1 MRCWARSHG
10 CRRKKINQSFILRKQ
25 KLHKPRAGEL
35 YNNLASSIPWKA
47 GSIWVNKA
55 ATIWLNTCSAS
66 SSSPKHLY
74 VAPEL
79 LLSPPKYHTLSFG
92 LVYKILLLL
101 GMLFAWFVSDAES
114 CLWEH
119 CEYVCLLAQG
129 LAQCHIK
136 YLLPNCGLIS
146 GCFPCHDYLLYRSLG
161 KNLPYSTGSFCSL
174 IQGRLEKISVSWSFH
189 DSAFILQETNSTW
202 LQMIPSLFGTVVS

>member
-10 CRRKKINQSFILRKQ
+10 CRGKKINQSFILRKQ
-25 KLHKPRAGEL
+25 KLHKPQAGKF
-35 YNNLASSIPWKA
+35 YNNLTSSIPWKA

-55 ATIWLNTCSAS
+55 AIIWLNTCSAS

-74 VAPEL
+74 VAPEP

-92 LVYKILLLL
+92 LVYKIPLLS
-101 GMLFAWFVSDAES
+101 GMLFAWFISDAES

-146 GCFPCHDYLLYRSLG
+146 GAFLVMIMG
-161 KNLPYSTGSFCSL
+161 STGSWVRICPTQLGLFASL
-174 IQGRLEKISVSWSFH
+174 LKAGWRKYRWAGPFTI
-189 DSAFILQETNSTW
+189 
-202 LQMIPSLFGTVVS
+202 